1 VDPHELK
8 EFWLN
13 RAIASAGIDRA
24 NWRPAR
30 GFAKNRRTAEDVYIY
45 YGRLFLAHP
54 YLRWAGLANL
64 IGPTFYAGFRD
75 LGVVPDGVQKALH
88 RMRGRVSPGLVKG
101 GPADLGF
108 YETTFLRMQ
117 KKIFEDQA
125 TMHEA
130 YLDGGV
136 PKIEELFHARIID
149 AATLEAWR
157 RIDAGRNGD
166 PALVDSG
173 NRMLLFREQFDIIDR
188 FYLQMFRR
196 HRPMGQAFTYLLT
209 LAGAP
214 SVPGAHSFPEQ
225 YPRSFA
231 MRLPLAAVSVRTPLA
246 NGNIAMFA
254 NRWKLIDDD
263 TLPDYLAL
271 VRDHADAVR
280 KLVESPVSRRAS
292 RYLLLGRV
300 GRIAAAALTRWEFA
314 ITGVQAD
321 GPGAFAAWPAK
332 PLLAAETGDSVIGV
346 DLTYPPPRGSPS
358 FATDTDSQVWMNP
371 NRRPFEIAVALPD
384 RREYRAQGAMA
395 VMLSSMHGGD
405 PDRLIVQLQSL
416 DAPAAGR
423 LIARYAAEWGFPAD
437 AVAGWRAGV
446 DRRVSSDRHYSTHV
460 FTPGKVGF
468 VDLEFQVSHHVR
480 EKIFVVTALF
490 SWYGHAA

>member
-1 VDPHELK
+1 M
-8 EFWLN
+8 
-13 RAIASAGIDRA
+13 
-24 NWRPAR
+24 
-30 GFAKNRRTAEDVYIY
+30 
-45 YGRLFLAHP
+45 
-54 YLRWAGLANL
+54 
-64 IGPTFYAGFRD
+64 
-75 LGVVPDGVQKALH
+75 QKALH
-88 RMRGRVSPGLVKG
+88 RMRGRVSPSLAKG

-130 YLDGGV
+130 YIDGGV

-157 RIDAGRNGD
+157 RINAGRHGD

-225 YPRSFA
+225 YPRTFA
-231 MRLPLAAVSVRTPLA
+231 MRLPLAAISVRTPLA

-271 VRDHADAVR
+271 VRDHADEVR

-292 RYLLLGRV
+292 RYRLLGRT
-300 GRIAAAALTRWEFA
+300 GRLAAAALTRWEFA
-314 ITGVQAD
+314 VTGAQAD

-332 PLLAAETGDSVIGV
+332 PLLAAETGDSVIRL
-346 DLTYPPPRGSPS
+346 DLTHPPTRGSPS

-371 NRRPFEIAVALPD
+371 NRRPFDIAVALPD
-384 RREYRAQGAMA
+384 GREYQRP
-395 VMLSSMHGGD
+395 GGD
-405 PDRLIVQLQSL
+405 GGDAQL
-416 DAPAAGR
+416 DAR
-423 LIARYAAEWGFPAD
+423 RRSRPAD
-437 AVAGWRAGV
+437 SAAPVT
-446 DRRVSSDRHYSTHV
+446 RR
-460 FTPGKVGF
+460 PGRRG
-468 VDLEFQVSHHVR
+468 
-480 EKIFVVTALF
+480 
-490 SWYGHAA
+490 G